1 MAKVIYNNLI
11 PFGWGKTVAVWP
23 FIFAR
28 KSAYPLNDVEQ
39 NHESIHL
46 IQQLEVIVTSL
57 LIIAAFVLTL
67 HLSLWWLLLSL
78 ASYYAWY
85 CIEYVIRLFAYG
97 RGHEAYRNIAFE
109 QEAYLNEKDLSYL
122 PKHRKAFAW
131 FKYLTKK
138 SYRR

>member
-1 MAKVIYNNLI
+1 MKKVIYNDII
-11 PFGWGKTVAVWP
+11 PFKGFKAITLWP

-28 KSAYPLNDVEQ
+28 KKYNPLDNVTV
-39 NHESIHL
+39 NHESTHL

-78 ASYYAWY
+78 ASYYVWY

-138 SYRR
+138 SFKR

>member
-1 MAKVIYNNLI
+1 MKKVIYNDII
-11 PFGWGKTVAVWP
+11 PFKGFKAITLWP

-28 KSAYPLNDVEQ
+28 KKYNPLDNVTV
-39 NHESIHL
+39 NHESTHL

-97 RGHEAYRNIAFE
+97 RGHEADRNIAFE

-138 SYRR
+138 SFKR

>member
-1 MAKVIYNNLI
+1 MKKVIYNDII
-11 PFGWGKTVAVWP
+11 PFKGFKAITLWP

-28 KSAYPLNDVEQ
+28 KKYNPLDNVTV
-39 NHESIHL
+39 NHESTHL

-138 SYRR
+138 SFKR